1 MTHRKEIK
9 GDTNRLKDIPC
20 SWIGRI
26 NIVKMTMLPK
36 AIYSFSAVPFKLLM
50 TFFFFF
56 ADLEQKFTIWMEIQK
71 ILKSQSNWEIK
82 TAGGIRLPEFRL
94 YYQAS
99 VIKTVLSWHKTRNI
113 GQWNRIE
120 NPKIIISNNID
131 CK

>member
-26 NIVKMTMLPK
+26 NIVKTTMLPK
-36 AIYSFSAVPFKLLM
+36 PIYSFSAVPFKLLM
-50 TFFFFF
+50 TFFFFCRSR
-56 ADLEQKFTIWMEIQK
+56 TK
-71 ILKSQSNWEIK
+71 IHNLNGNTKDPKKPKQLRNQNSWRDQTS
-82 TAGGIRLPEFRL
+82 EFRL

-120 NPKIIISNNID
+120 NPKILI
-131 CK
+131 

>member
-56 ADLEQKFTIWMEIQK
+56 CRSRTK
-71 ILKSQSNWEIK
+71 IHNLNGNTKD
-82 TAGGIRLPEFRL
+82 PEKPKQLRNQNSWRD
-94 YYQAS
+94 QAS
-99 VIKTVLSWHKTRNI
+99 WIQAILPSFSHQDSIELAQNQKYRPMEQDRKPKDYYIK
-113 GQWNRIE
+113 
-120 NPKIIISNNID
+120 
-131 CK
+131 